1 MAGHRSSAS
10 RPAVSRLPPWTEP
23 AGGDATEG
31 GDGAPQLR
39 MRFGQ
44 SPAAARD
51 ERWWGTAAE
60 GAC

>member
-1 MAGHRSSAS
+1 MSY
-10 RPAVSRLPPWTEP
+10 PAVRRRPPWTEP